1 MLLTF
6 SNQLIKYGMWPA
18 SVVIFC
24 LIVVIVFRKSIGP
37 IFDKIGPAIDRLK
50 KAGPLELASAPTSQ
64 QPIDVRPKSPERI
77 FHPLEN
83 PLLTERET
91 AIRRDIETLF
101 PSDMTGRVDSLI
113 THLAATQLVLAFESI
128 NKLIWG
134 SQLELLLHVNSSF
147 NGALVDDLKVFY
159 EKAAAAHSTGLKDYP
174 FDNYLGFL
182 VNSGLLIRTNGR
194 VYITPFAKEF
204 LAHLARTGATYARP
218 L

>member
-6 SNQLIKYGMWPA
+6 SDQLIKYGMWPV
-18 SVVIFC
+18 SVLIFC
-24 LIVVIVFRKSIGP
+24 LIVVIVFRKRIAP

-50 KAGPLELASAPTSQ
+50 KAGPIELTSTPPSQ
-64 QPIDVRPKSPERI
+64 QAIDVRAKSEKI
-77 FHPLEN
+77 FHPLDN
-83 PLLTERET
+83 PLLKERET

-101 PSDMTGRVDSLI
+101 PSNVTDRVDSLI

-147 NGALVDDLKVFY
+147 NGVVVDDLKIFY
-159 EKAAAAHSTGLKDYP
+159 EKAAAAHSAGLKDYP

-204 LAHLARTGATYARP
+204 LAHLARTGATYGRP